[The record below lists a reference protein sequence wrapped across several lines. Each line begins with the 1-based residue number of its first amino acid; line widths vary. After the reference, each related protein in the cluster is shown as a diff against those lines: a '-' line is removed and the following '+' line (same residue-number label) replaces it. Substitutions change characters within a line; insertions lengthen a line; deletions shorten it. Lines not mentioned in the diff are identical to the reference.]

1 MCGIAGFFSNI
12 PQPANLAG
20 RMTDSIRHR
29 GPDDE
34 GFVLFQELSSMPR
47 VCGGPDTPDDAY
59 QASIAYAP
67 IEKLSSLG
75 DYPVT
80 LALGHRRLSI
90 VDLSPLGHQ
99 PMSSA
104 DGRYWI
110 VFNGEVY
117 NHIELRA
124 ELEKVGYRFVSH
136 SDTEVIIAAYREWG
150 KECLSRFNGMF
161 AFLIYDR
168 EQRRLF
174 VARDRFGV
182 KPLYYRVTEN
192 GIAFA
197 SEIKQFTVLP
207 QWRAQMNG
215 QRAYDFLN
223 WGITDHTDETL
234 FAGVF
239 QLRGGQALELDLQAI
254 VEGRVQYAAGEKLP
268 VYSWYQLKPQLF
280 SGTMQDAAEQ
290 FRDKLTDAVKLRLR
304 ADVPVGSCLSG
315 GLDSSSIVC
324 IANQLLRE
332 QDAHSLQKTFSAC
345 ADVAKFDERKWIDI
359 VVDATGVDAHYVYP
373 ALNQLFDEA
382 PTITWHQDEPFG
394 STSIYAQWNVFR
406 LAAQQEVKVMLDGQG
421 ADEQLAGY
429 HGFFGPHLAALFRS
443 LRWTALLKEASAMRR
458 IHGYSRKTVAAYLAN
473 YLLPEQIKD
482 KLRHFAGRAVAQP
495 AWLNCKQ
502 LGSVAANPFQAVGA
516 AGAETVLGLSIAQL
530 TASNLQMLLHWED
543 RDSMGHS
550 IESRVPFLDYRLVEF
565 VLGLP
570 DDYKLSEGVTKRV
583 LRQGMSG
590 ILPDVIRDRMDKLG
604 FVTPEETWLRET
616 APDLFRKKMNEAISV
631 SGGILRK
638 SEANQMLEDMISGRL
653 RFSFLPW
660 RLISFGAWIKQF
672 NVSVGQHQ

>member
-1 MCGIAGFFSNI
+1 MCGISGYFSI
-12 PQPANLAG
+12 TPQPARLVEE
-20 RMTDSIRHR
+20 MTSLIRHR

-34 GFVLFQELSSMPR
+34 GFVLFGGLADLPL
-47 VCGGPDTPDDAY
+47 VCGGLDTPAG
-59 QASIAYAP
+59 AYATDIP
-67 IEKLSSLG
+67 YAPKEQINKLEAH
-75 DYPVT
+75 PVT

-99 PMSSA
+99 PMSYA
-104 DGRYWI
+104 EGRYWI
-110 VFNGEVY
+110 VYNGEVY

-124 ELEKVGYRFVSH
+124 ELEMLGHRFASH
-136 SDTEVIIAAYREWG
+136 SDTEVILAAYREWG

-161 AFLIYDR
+161 AFVIYDR

-182 KPLYYRVTEN
+182 KPLYYRVSES

-239 QLRGGQALELDLQAI
+239 QLRGGQALDLDLQAI
-254 VEGRVQYAAGEKLP
+254 MEGRQQYAAGKRLP
-268 VYSWYQLKPQLF
+268 VYSWYRLTPRPF
-280 SGTMQDAAEQ
+280 SGTLQDAAQQ
-290 FRDKLTDAVKLRLR
+290 FRDKLTDAVRLRLR

-324 IANQLLRE
+324 LVNRLLRE
-332 QDAHSLQKTFSAC
+332 QSAHELQKTFSAC
-345 ADVAKFDERKWIDI
+345 TDVAKFDERKWIDI

-373 ALNQLFDEA
+373 ALSGLFSEA
-382 PTITWHQDEPFG
+382 PAITWHQDEPFG

-406 LAAQQEVKVMLDGQG
+406 LAAEQQVKVMLDGQG

-429 HGFFGPHLAALFRS
+429 HGFFGPHLAALFRT
-443 LRWTALLKEASAMRR
+443 LRWAELLKEASAMRR
-458 IHGYSRKTVAAYLAN
+458 LHGYSYKTAAAYLAN
-473 YLLPEQIKD
+473 YTLPEQIKNR
-482 KLRHFAGRAVAQP
+482 LRRAAGRADAAP
-495 AWLNCKQ
+495 AWLDLRKLQC
-502 LGSVAANPFQAVGA
+502 AATNPFQAAGA
-516 AGAETVLGLSIAQL
+516 AEARTVQGLSIAQL

-570 DDYKLSEGVTKRV
+570 DEFKLSGGMTKRV
-583 LRQGMSG
+583 LRLGMSG
-590 ILPDVIRDRMDKLG
+590 ILPDAIRDRTDKLG
-604 FVTPEETWLRET
+604 FVTPEETWLRES
-616 APDLFRKKMNEAISV
+616 APDLFRERVNAAIDA
-631 SGGILRK
+631 SGGILHK
-638 SEANQMLEDMISGRL
+638 AEVNKMLEDMIGGKA
-653 RFSFLPW
+653 RFSYLPW
-660 RLISFGAWIKQF
+660 RLISFGEWMKQF
-672 NVSVGQHQ
+672 SVES

>member
-1 MCGIAGFFSNI
+1 
-12 PQPANLAG
+12 
-20 RMTDSIRHR
+20 MTDLIRHR

-34 GFVLFQELSSMPR
+34 GFVLFQELSAMPR
-47 VCGGPDTPDDAY
+47 VCGGQDTPDDAY
-59 QASIAYAP
+59 QAGIAYAP
-67 IEKLSSLG
+67 KEKLSNLG
-75 DYPVT
+75 DCPVT

-99 PMSSA
+99 PMSSV

-168 EQRRLF
+168 ERHWLF

-182 KPLYYRVTEN
+182 KPLYYRVAED

-207 QWRAQMNG
+207 RWRAQMNG

-239 QLRGGQALELDLQAI
+239 QLRGGQALELDLQAM
-254 VEGRVQYAAGEKLP
+254 VDGRVQYAVGGRLP
-268 VYSWYQLKPQLF
+268 VYSWYQLKPQPF
-280 SGTMQDAAEQ
+280 SGMMQDAAEQ

-324 IANQLLRE
+324 IVNQLLRE

-345 ADVAKFDERKWIDI
+345 ADVAKFDERKWID
-359 VVDATGVDAHYVYP
+359 VVVRATHVDAYYVYP
-373 ALNQLFDEA
+373 ALSQLFDEA

-429 HGFFGPHLAALFRS
+429 HGFFGPRLAALFRS
-443 LRWTALLKEASAMRR
+443 LRWISLLKEASAMRR
-458 IHGYSRKTVAAYLAN
+458 IHGYSYKTVAAYLAN
-473 YLLPEQIKD
+473 YTLPEQFKD
-482 KLRHFAGRAVAQP
+482 KLRYFAGRAVAQP
-495 AWLNCKQ
+495 AWLSCKQ
-502 LGSVAANPFQAVGA
+502 LGCVAANPFQSVGA
-516 AGAETVLGLSIAQL
+516 AGAETVRGLSIAQL

-570 DDYKLSEGVTKRV
+570 DEYKLSDGVTKRV

-616 APDLFRKKMNEAISV
+616 APDLFREKMNEAISI

-638 SEANQMLEDMISGRL
+638 AEANQMLEDMISGRL
-653 RFSFLPW
+653 RFGSLPW
-660 RLISFGAWIKQF
+660 RLISFGVWIKQF
-672 NVSVGQHQ
+672 NVMVGRHQ

>member
-1 MCGIAGFFSNI
+1 MCGVSGFFSI
-12 PQPANLAG
+12 TPQTANVVG
-20 RMTDSIRHR
+20 RMTDLIRHR

-34 GFVLFQELSSMPR
+34 GFALFQSLSGIPR
-47 VCGGPDTPDDAY
+47 VCGGQDTPSDAY
-59 QASIAYAP
+59 QAGTAYAP
-67 IEKLSSLG
+67 KEQISNLG
-75 DYPVT
+75 DYPIT

-90 VDLSPLGHQ
+90 VDLSPMGHQ

-104 DGRYWI
+104 DGRYWM
-110 VFNGEVY
+110 VYNGEVY
-117 NHIELRA
+117 NHVELRA
-124 ELEKVGYRFVSH
+124 ELEACGYQFVSH
-136 SDTEVIIAAYREWG
+136 SDTEVIIAAYRKWG
-150 KECLSRFNGMF
+150 KECLARFNGMF
-161 AFLIYDR
+161 AFLLYDR
-168 EQRRLF
+168 EQRSLF

-207 QWRAQMNG
+207 QWRARMNG
-215 QRAYDFLN
+215 QRVYDFLN

-254 VEGRVQYAAGEKLP
+254 ADGREHYVAGGKLP
-268 VYSWYQLKPQLF
+268 VFSWYQLKPQPF
-280 SGTMQDAAEQ
+280 VGTMSDASEQ
-290 FRDKLTDAVKLRLR
+290 FRDKLVDAVRLRLR

-359 VVDATGVDAHYVYP
+359 VVNATDVDAHYVYP
-373 ALNQLFDEA
+373 ALSGLFDEA
-382 PTITWHQDEPFG
+382 PDITWHQDEPFG
-394 STSIYAQWNVFR
+394 STSIYAQWSVFR
-406 LAAQQEVKVMLDGQG
+406 LAAEQKVKVMLDGQG

-429 HGFFGPHLAALFRS
+429 HGFFGPHLAAIFKS
-443 LRWTALLKEASAMRR
+443 LRWTTLLQEASEMRR
-458 IHGYSRKTVAAYLAN
+458 LHGYGYKTAAIHIAN
-473 YLLPEQIKD
+473 YTLPENIKD
-482 KLRHFAGRAVAQP
+482 KLRRAIRRTGAQP
-495 AWLNCKQ
+495 AWLNCEQ
-502 LGSVAANPFQAVGA
+502 LNCVAANPFQAVGA
-516 AGAETVLGLSIAQL
+516 AGVETVQGLSIAQL

-570 DDYKLSEGVTKRV
+570 DDYKLSGGVTKRV

-616 APDLFRKKMNEAISV
+616 APDLFREKINEAIAS

-638 SEANQMLEDMISGRL
+638 TETNKMLEDIISGRL
-653 RFSFLPW
+653 KFSFLPW
-660 RLISFGAWIKQF
+660 RIISFGEWIKQF
-672 NVSVGQHQ
+672 SVEN

>member
-1 MCGIAGFFSNI
+1 MCGISGFFSI
-12 PQPANLAG
+12 TPQPARLVEQ
-20 RMTDSIRHR
+20 MTGLIRHR

-34 GFVLFQELSSMPR
+34 GFALFGALGDSPQ
-47 VCGGPDTPDDAY
+47 VCGGLDTPADAY
-59 QASIAYAP
+59 RADIHYAP
-67 IEKLSSLG
+67 KEPVSKLADHS
-75 DYPVT
+75 VT

-99 PMSSA
+99 PMSYA

-110 VFNGEVY
+110 VYNGEVY

-124 ELEKVGYRFVSH
+124 ELELLGHRFVSH
-136 SDTEVIIAAYREWG
+136 SDTEVILAAYCEWG

-161 AFLIYDR
+161 AFMIYDR

-182 KPLYYRVTEN
+182 KPLYYRVSED

-215 QRAYDFLN
+215 QRVYDFLN

-254 VEGRVQYAAGEKLP
+254 TEGRQRYAAGKRLP
-268 VYSWYQLKPQLF
+268 VYSWYRLAPRPF
-280 SGTMQDAAEQ
+280 TGTLQEAAQQ
-290 FRDKLTDAVKLRLR
+290 FRDKLTDAVRLRLR

-324 IANQLLRE
+324 LVNRLLRE
-332 QDAHSLQKTFSAC
+332 QSAHELQKTFSAC
-345 ADVAKFDERKWIDI
+345 TDVAKFDERKWIDI

-373 ALNQLFDEA
+373 SLGGLFGEA
-382 PTITWHQDEPFG
+382 PAITWHQDEPFG

-406 LAAQQEVKVMLDGQG
+406 LAAEQQVKVMLDGQG

-429 HGFFGPHLAALFRS
+429 HGFFGPHLAALFRT
-443 LRWTALLKEASAMRR
+443 LRWAELLKEASAMRR
-458 IHGYSRKTVAAYLAN
+458 LHGYSYKTAAAYLAN
-473 YLLPEQIKD
+473 YTLPEQIKNR
-482 KLRHFAGRAVAQP
+482 LRRIAGRAETAP
-495 AWLNCKQ
+495 AWLDIDRLQCD
-502 LGSVAANPFQAVGA
+502 AANPFRA
-516 AGAETVLGLSIAQL
+516 AGAAEARTVQGLSIAQL

-570 DDYKLSEGVTKRV
+570 DEFKLSGGMTKRV
-583 LRQGMSG
+583 LREGMSG
-590 ILPDVIRDRMDKLG
+590 ILPDAIRDRTDKLG
-604 FVTPEETWLRET
+604 FVTPEETWLRES
-616 APDLFRKKMNEAISV
+616 APDLFREKVNAAVEA

-638 SEANQMLEDMISGRL
+638 AEVNKMLEDMIGGRA
-653 RFSFLPW
+653 RFSYLPW
-660 RLISFGAWIKQF
+660 RLISFGEWKKQF
-672 NVSVGQHQ
+672 SVES

>member
-1 MCGIAGFFSNI
+1 MCGIAGFFSTV
-12 PQPANLAG
+12 PQPANIVG
-20 RMTDSIRHR
+20 QMTDLIRHR

-34 GFVLFQELSSMPR
+34 GFVLFQDLSTIPR
-47 VCGGPDTPDDAY
+47 VCGGQDTPDDAY
-59 QASIAYAP
+59 QAGIAYAP
-67 IEKLSSLG
+67 KEKLSDLG
-75 DYPVT
+75 EYPVT

-104 DGRYWI
+104 DSRYWI

-124 ELEKVGYRFVSH
+124 ELEKVGYQFISH
-136 SDTEVIIAAYREWG
+136 SDTEVIITAYREWG
-150 KECLSRFNGMF
+150 NECLSRFNGMF
-161 AFLIYDR
+161 ALLIYDR
-168 EQRRLF
+168 DAKRLF
-174 VARDRFGV
+174 AARDRFGV

-215 QRAYDFLN
+215 QRVYDFLN

-239 QLRGGQALELDLQAI
+239 QLRGGEALELDLQAI
-254 VEGRVQYAAGEKLP
+254 ADNRVHYAAGEKLP
-268 VYSWYQLKPQLF
+268 VYAWYQLNPQPF
-280 SGTMQDAAEQ
+280 VGTMEDASAQ
-290 FRDKLTDAVKLRLR
+290 FRDKLIDAVKLRLR

-324 IANQLLRE
+324 IANQLLRD

-359 VVDATGVDAHYVYP
+359 VVNATGVDAHYVYP
-373 ALNQLFDEA
+373 ALSGLFDEA
-382 PTITWHQDEPFG
+382 PAITWHQDEPFG
-394 STSIYAQWNVFR
+394 STSIYAQWSVFR
-406 LAAQQEVKVMLDGQG
+406 LAAQQNVKVMLDGQG

-443 LRWTALLKEASAMRR
+443 LRWATLLKEASDMHRL
-458 IHGYSRKTVAAYLAN
+458 HGYSYMTAAAYLAN
-473 YLLPEQIKD
+473 YTLPESIKD
-482 KLRHFAGRAVAQP
+482 KLRRASGRA
-495 AWLNCKQ
+495 
-502 LGSVAANPFQAVGA
+502 GANPVWLDAEKLGCVAVNPMRAVGA
-516 AGAETVLGLSIAQL
+516 SDADTVQALSIAQL
-530 TASNLQMLLHWED
+530 RSSNLQMLLHWED

-570 DDYKLSEGVTKRV
+570 DEYKLSGGVTKRV

-590 ILPDVIRDRMDKLG
+590 ILPDVIRERMDKLG
-604 FVTPEETWLRET
+604 FVTPEEIWLRET
-616 APDLFRKKMNEAISV
+616 APDLFREKMNEAIAA

-638 SEANQMLEDMISGRL
+638 AEVNKMLEDMISGQL

-660 RLISFGAWIKQF
+660 RLISFGEWVKQF
-672 NVSVGQHQ
+672 SVEN

>member
-1 MCGIAGFFSNI
+1 MCGIAGFFSYA
-12 PQPANLAG
+12 PQPANIVG
-20 RMTDSIRHR
+20 RMTDLIRHR

-34 GFVLFQELSSMPR
+34 GFVLFQALTAMPM
-47 VCGGPDTPDDAY
+47 VCGGQDTPDDAY
-59 QASIAYAP
+59 EVATSYAP
-67 IEKLSSLG
+67 RDNISALG

-90 VDLSPLGHQ
+90 VDLSPMGHQ

-117 NHIELRA
+117 NHVELRA
-124 ELEKVGYRFVSH
+124 ELEACGYQFVSH

-168 EQRRLF
+168 EQRSLF

-182 KPLYYRVTEN
+182 KPIYYWVTES

-207 QWRAQMNG
+207 QWRARMNG
-215 QRAYDFLN
+215 QRVYDFLN

-239 QLRGGQALELDLQAI
+239 QLRGGQALELDLQALAD
-254 VEGRVQYAAGEKLP
+254 GRVHYAAGEKLLA
-268 VYSWYQLKPQLF
+268 YSWYQLKPQPF
-280 SGTMQDAAEQ
+280 VGKMADASEQ
-290 FRDKLTDAVKLRLR
+290 FRDKLVDAVKLRLR

-359 VVDATGVDAHYVYP
+359 VVNATGVDAHYVYP
-373 ALNQLFDEA
+373 ALSGLFDEA
-382 PTITWHQDEPFG
+382 PAITWHQDEPFG
-394 STSIYAQWNVFR
+394 STSIYAQWSVFR
-406 LAAQQEVKVMLDGQG
+406 LAAEQQVKVMLDGQG

-429 HGFFGPHLAALFRS
+429 HGFFGPHLATLFKS
-443 LRWTALLKEASAMRR
+443 LRWGALIQEASDMRR
-458 IHGYSRKTVAAYLAN
+458 LHGYSYKTAVAYIASYT
-473 YLLPEQIKD
+473 LPESIKNM
-482 KLRHFAGRAVAQP
+482 LRKVTGRTSVQP
-495 AWLNCKQ
+495 PWLNCEQ
-502 LGSVAANPFQAVGA
+502 LNCVAVNPFQAVGA
-516 AGAETVLGLSIAQL
+516 AGAETVQGLSIAQL

-570 DDYKLSEGVTKRV
+570 DEYKLSGGVTKRV

-590 ILPDVIRDRMDKLG
+590 ILPDAIRDRMDKLG

-616 APDLFRKKMNEAISV
+616 APDLFREKINEAIAA

-638 SEANQMLEDMISGRL
+638 TEVNKMLEAMISGQVP
-653 RFSFLPW
+653 FSFLPW
-660 RLISFGAWIKQF
+660 RLISFGEWIKQF
-672 NVSVGQHQ
+672 SVKN

>member
-1 MCGIAGFFSNI
+1 MCGIAGFFSTT
-12 PQPANLAG
+12 PQPAHIVG
-20 RMTDSIRHR
+20 RMTDIIRHR

-34 GFVLFQELSSMPR
+34 GFVLFQELSTMPR
-47 VCGGPDTPDDAY
+47 VCGGQDTPDDAY

-67 IEKLSSLG
+67 KEKLSSLG

-124 ELEKVGYRFVSH
+124 ELEKVGYQFISY

-168 EQRRLF
+168 EQCTLF

-182 KPLYYRVTEN
+182 KPLYYRVSEN

-207 QWRAQMNG
+207 DWQARMNG
-215 QRAYDFLN
+215 QRVYDFLN

-239 QLRGGQALELDLQAI
+239 QLRGGEVLELKVRNHGIDQGGLSA
-254 VEGRVQYAAGEKLP
+254 GRRLP
-268 VYSWYQLKPQLF
+268 AYRWYQLSGEPF
-280 SGTMQDAAEQ
+280 SGSIKDAAEE
-290 FRDKLTDAVKLRLR
+290 FRVRFTDAVRLHLR

-324 IANQLLRE
+324 IMNRILQE
-332 QDAHSLQKTFSAC
+332 NDAHALQKTFSAC
-345 ADVAKFDERKWIDI
+345 ADIKRFDEREFIDD
-359 VVDATGVDAHYVYP
+359 VVRHTGVEGHYVYP
-373 ALNQLFDEA
+373 DLANLFSTCEA
-382 PTITWHQDEPFG
+382 ITWHQDEPFG
-394 STSIYAQWNVFR
+394 STSIYAQWEVFK
-406 LAAQQEVKVMLDGQG
+406 LAAQNGVKVMLDGQG

-429 HGFFGPHLAALFRS
+429 HPYFGIRLARLFRTGHW
-443 LRWTALLKEASAMRR
+443 LEFCREMWAIREV
-458 IHGYSRKTVAAYLAN
+458 HGYSTRWVIQQALN
-473 YLLPEQIKD
+473 NLLPEAVRQPLR
-482 KLRHFAGRAVAQP
+482 KLVGKPTVAMTN
-495 AWLNCKQ
+495 WLNMKA
-502 LGSVAANPFQAVGA
+502 LGAKAGDPFRKSSAKIGSVM
-516 AGAETVLGLSIAQL
+516 ELSHAQL

-543 RDSMGHS
+543 RDSMAHS

-570 DDYKLSEGVTKRV
+570 EEFKISNGITKRV
-583 LRQGMSG
+583 LREGMQG
-590 ILPDVIRDRMDKLG
+590 ILPETIRNRMDKLG
-604 FVTPEETWLRET
+604 FVTPEEVWLREHS
-616 APDLFRKKMNEAISV
+616 PDQFRRALREAVDFSRGVLNEN
-631 SGGILRK
+631 
-638 SEANQMLEDMISGRL
+638 ANLLLEKMISGDAP
-653 RFSFLPW
+653 FNFLIW
-660 RLISFGAWIKQF
+660 RLISFGAWMRVF
-672 NVSVGQHQ
+672 SVK

>member
-1 MCGIAGFFSNI
+1 MCGISGFFSTT
-12 PQPANLAG
+12 PQPANIVG
-20 RMTDSIRHR
+20 RMTDLIRHR

-34 GFVLFQELSSMPR
+34 GFVLFQTLSAMPR
-47 VCGGPDTPDDAY
+47 VCGGQDTPDGAY
-59 QASIAYAP
+59 QAATVYALK
-67 IEKLSSLG
+67 EKLSSLG
-75 DYPVT
+75 AYPVT

-90 VDLSPLGHQ
+90 VDLSPMGHQ

-110 VFNGEVY
+110 VYNGEVY
-117 NHIELRA
+117 NHVELRA
-124 ELEKVGYRFVSH
+124 ELDARGYQFVSH

-150 KECLSRFNGMF
+150 KECLARFNGMF

-168 EQRRLF
+168 AQRKLF

-182 KPLYYRVTEN
+182 KPLYYRVSGN
-192 GIAFA
+192 GFAFA

-207 QWRAQMNG
+207 DWRAQMNG
-215 QRAYDFLN
+215 QRVYDFLN

-254 VEGRVQYAAGEKLP
+254 TDGRVQYAAGGKLP
-268 VYSWYQLKPQLF
+268 VYSWYQLKPQPF
-280 SGTMQDAAEQ
+280 VGTMEDASAQ
-290 FRDKLTDAVKLRLR
+290 FRNKLIDAVKLHLR

-324 IANQLLRE
+324 IVNQLLRE
-332 QDAHSLQKTFSAC
+332 EDAHGLQKTFSAC
-345 ADVAKFDERKWIDI
+345 SDVGKFDERKWIDV
-359 VVDATGVDAHYVYP
+359 VVDATGVEGHYVYP
-373 ALNQLFDEA
+373 ALSGLFDEVPA
-382 PTITWHQDEPFG
+382 ITWHQDEPFG
-394 STSIYAQWNVFR
+394 STSIYAQWSVFR
-406 LAAQQEVKVMLDGQG
+406 LAAEQKVKVMLDGQG

-429 HGFFGPHLAALFRS
+429 HVFFGPYLATVFRS
-443 LRWTALLKEASAMRR
+443 LHWLDLINEASAMRR
-458 IHGYSRKTVAAYLAN
+458 LHGYSYTTALAYLAN
-473 YLLPEQIKD
+473 FTLPEFIKD
-482 KLRHFAGRAVAQP
+482 PLRRATGRAGAQP
-495 AWLNCKQ
+495 AWLNFEQ
-502 LGSVAANPFQAVGA
+502 LNCVAVNPFQAAGA
-516 AGAETVLGLSIAQL
+516 AEAETVQRLSIAQL

-570 DDYKLSEGVTKRV
+570 DEYKLSDGVTKRV

-590 ILPDVIRDRMDKLG
+590 ILPDAIRDRMDKLG

-616 APDLFRKKMNEAISV
+616 ASELFREKLQHAIEA

-638 SEANQMLEDMISGRL
+638 DEASKMLEDMISGSL
-653 RFSFLPW
+653 RFSYLPW
-660 RLISFGAWIKQF
+660 RMISFGEWVKQF
-672 NVSVGQHQ
+672 AVTVPEL